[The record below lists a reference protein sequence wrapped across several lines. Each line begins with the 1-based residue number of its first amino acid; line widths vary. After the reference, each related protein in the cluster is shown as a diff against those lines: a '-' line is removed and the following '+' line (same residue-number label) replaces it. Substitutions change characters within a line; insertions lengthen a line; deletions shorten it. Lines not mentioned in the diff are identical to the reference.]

1 MNKKELINNTKI
13 TMLFNL
19 TFSILEIIGGFLTN
33 SISIISSAIHDFSD
47 SITVCLENLFNK
59 KSKQKPNN
67 KYSFGYSR
75 YKLIGKFFTSILLL
89 ITSGI
94 IIYFAINRIKNPLNI
109 NYDGM
114 IIFSIFGILLNA
126 YVAYKLKNDKENNYN
141 TMIDVYGWLIVLI
154 SSILIKL
161 FKIFIIDPVV
171 AIIMALYMLYQTYKY
186 LNEIFNAIMEK
197 VPAALNIDKI
207 QNDIIINN
215 SNIKEIDNL
224 NIWSIDNKN
233 IYFTGHIILNENLD
247 YKKIIELKNNIKK
260 YLNEQ
265 NINHITLEFI
275 NKDEIKCK
283 TK

>member
-13 TMLFNL
+13 TILFNL

-197 VPAALNIDKI
+197 VPVALN
-207 QNDIIINN
+207 INN

>member
-13 TMLFNL
+13 TILFNL

-141 TMIDVYGWLIVLI
+141 TMIDVYGWLLVLI

-197 VPAALNIDKI
+197 VPVALNIDKI

>member
-13 TMLFNL
+13 TILFNL

-171 AIIMALYMLYQTYKY
+171 AIIMALYILYQTYKY

-197 VPAALNIDKI
+197 VPVALNIDKI

-233 IYFTGHIILNENLD
+233 IYFSGHIILNENLD

>member
-13 TMLFNL
+13 TILFNL

-161 FKIFIIDPVV
+161 FKIFILDPVV

-197 VPAALNIDKI
+197 VPVALNIDKI

>member
-13 TMLFNL
+13 TILFNL
-19 TFSILEIIGGFLTN
+19 TFLILEIIGGFLTN

-126 YVAYKLKNDKENNYN
+126 YVAYKLKNDKENNHN

-186 LNEIFNAIMEK
+186 LNEIFIAIMEK
-197 VPAALNIDKI
+197 VPVALNIDKI

>member
-13 TMLFNL
+13 TILFNL

-33 SISIISSAIHDFSD
+33 SISIISSAIHDFGD

-126 YVAYKLKNDKENNYN
+126 YVAYKLKNDKEKNYN

-197 VPAALNIDKI
+197 VPVALNIDKI

>member
-13 TMLFNL
+13 TILFNL

-33 SISIISSAIHDFSD
+33 SISIISSAIHDFGD

-126 YVAYKLKNDKENNYN
+126 YVAYKLKNDKENNHN

-171 AIIMALYMLYQTYKY
+171 AIIMALYILYQTYKY

-197 VPAALNIDKI
+197 VPVTLNIDKI
-207 QNDIIINN
+207 QNDIITNN
-215 SNIKEIDNL
+215 NNIKEIDNL

-233 IYFTGHIILNENLD
+233 IYFIGHIILNENLD

>member
-13 TMLFNL
+13 TILFNL

-33 SISIISSAIHDFSD
+33 SISIISSAIHDFGD

-197 VPAALNIDKI
+197 VPVALNIDKI

-233 IYFTGHIILNENLD
+233 IYFSGHIILNENLD

>member
-13 TMLFNL
+13 TILFNL
-19 TFSILEIIGGFLTN
+19 TFLILEIIGGFLTN

-126 YVAYKLKNDKENNYN
+126 YVAYKLKNDKENNHN

-197 VPAALNIDKI
+197 VPVALNIDKI

-224 NIWSIDNKN
+224 NIW
-233 IYFTGHIILNENLD
+233 FTGHIILNENLD

>member
-13 TMLFNL
+13 TILFNL

-94 IIYFAINRIKNPLNI
+94 IIYFAINKIKNPLNI

-197 VPAALNIDKI
+197 VPVALNIDKI

>member
-13 TMLFNL
+13 TILFNL
-19 TFSILEIIGGFLTN
+19 TFLILEIIGGFLTN

-126 YVAYKLKNDKENNYN
+126 YVAYKLKNDKENNHN

-197 VPAALNIDKI
+197 VPVTLNIDKI

>member
-33 SISIISSAIHDFSD
+33 SISILSSAIHDFGD

-197 VPAALNIDKI
+197 VPVTLNIDKI

>member
-13 TMLFNL
+13 TILFNL

-186 LNEIFNAIMEK
+186 LNKIFNAIMEK

>member
-13 TMLFNL
+13 TILFNL

-67 KYSFGYSR
+67 KHSFGYSR

-126 YVAYKLKNDKENNYN
+126 YVAYKLKNDKENNHN

-197 VPAALNIDKI
+197 VPVALNIDKI

>member
-13 TMLFNL
+13 TILFNL

-33 SISIISSAIHDFSD
+33 SISIISSAIHDFGD

-114 IIFSIFGILLNA
+114 IIFSICGILLNA

-197 VPAALNIDKI
+197 VPVALNIDKI

>member
-1 MNKKELINNTKI
+1 
-13 TMLFNL
+13 
-19 TFSILEIIGGFLTN
+19 
-33 SISIISSAIHDFSD
+33 
-47 SITVCLENLFNK
+47 
-59 KSKQKPNN
+59 
-67 KYSFGYSR
+67 
-75 YKLIGKFFTSILLL
+75 
-89 ITSGI
+89 
-94 IIYFAINRIKNPLNI
+94 
-109 NYDGM
+109 
-114 IIFSIFGILLNA
+114 
-126 YVAYKLKNDKENNYN
+126 
-141 TMIDVYGWLIVLI
+141 
-154 SSILIKL
+154 
-161 FKIFIIDPVV
+161 
-171 AIIMALYMLYQTYKY
+171 MALYILYQTYKY

>member
-13 TMLFNL
+13 TILFNL
-19 TFSILEIIGGFLTN
+19 TFLILEIIGGFLTN

-114 IIFSIFGILLNA
+114 IIFSIFGIFLNA
-126 YVAYKLKNDKENNYN
+126 YVAYKLKNDKENNHN

-197 VPAALNIDKI
+197 VPVALNIDKI

>member
-13 TMLFNL
+13 TILFNL

-33 SISIISSAIHDFSD
+33 SISIISSAIHDFGD

-109 NYDGM
+109 NYNGM

-126 YVAYKLKNDKENNYN
+126 HIAYKLKNDKENNYN

-171 AIIMALYMLYQTYKY
+171 AIIMALYILYQTYKY

-197 VPAALNIDKI
+197 VPVALNIDKI
-207 QNDIIINN
+207 QNDIITNN

>member
-13 TMLFNL
+13 TILFNL

-33 SISIISSAIHDFSD
+33 SISIISSAIHDFGD

-161 FKIFIIDPVV
+161 FKIFIIDPAV

-197 VPAALNIDKI
+197 VPVALNIDKI

>member
-13 TMLFNL
+13 TILFNL

-126 YVAYKLKNDKENNYN
+126 YVAYILKNDKEKNYN

-197 VPAALNIDKI
+197 VPVTLNIDKI

>member
-13 TMLFNL
+13 NILFNL

-197 VPAALNIDKI
+197 VPVTLNIDKI

>member
-13 TMLFNL
+13 TILFNL

-126 YVAYKLKNDKENNYN
+126 YVAYKLKNDKEKNYN

-197 VPAALNIDKI
+197 VPVALNIDKI

>member
-13 TMLFNL
+13 TILFNL

-197 VPAALNIDKI
+197 VPVALNIDKI

-265 NINHITLEFI
+265 NINYITLEFI

>member
-13 TMLFNL
+13 TILFNL

-47 SITVCLENLFNK
+47 PITVCLENLFNK

-171 AIIMALYMLYQTYKY
+171 AIIMTLYMLYQTYKY

-197 VPAALNIDKI
+197 VPVALNIDKI

>member
-13 TMLFNL
+13 TILFNL

-171 AIIMALYMLYQTYKY
+171 AVIMALYMLYQTYKY

-197 VPAALNIDKI
+197 VPVALNIDKI

>member
-1 MNKKELINNTKI
+1 MNKKELISNTKI
-13 TMLFNL
+13 TILFNL

-197 VPAALNIDKI
+197 VPVALNIDKI

>member
-13 TMLFNL
+13 TILFNL

-126 YVAYKLKNDKENNYN
+126 YVAYKLKNDKENNHN

-233 IYFTGHIILNENLD
+233 IYFTGHIILNENLN

>member
-13 TMLFNL
+13 NILFNL

-197 VPAALNIDKI
+197 VPVALNIDKI

>member
-13 TMLFNL
+13 TILFNL

>member
-1 MNKKELINNTKI
+1 MPLIEL
-13 TMLFNL
+13 
-19 TFSILEIIGGFLTN
+19 
-33 SISIISSAIHDFSD
+33 
-47 SITVCLENLFNK
+47 
-59 KSKQKPNN
+59 
-67 KYSFGYSR
+67 
-75 YKLIGKFFTSILLL
+75 
-89 ITSGI
+89 
-94 IIYFAINRIKNPLNI
+94 KNPLNI

-126 YVAYKLKNDKENNYN
+126 YVAYKLKNDKENNHN

-171 AIIMALYMLYQTYKY
+171 AIIMALYILYQTYKY

-197 VPAALNIDKI
+197 VPVALNIDKI
-207 QNDIIINN
+207 QNDIITNN

>member
-13 TMLFNL
+13 TILFNL
-19 TFSILEIIGGFLTN
+19 TFPILEIIGGFLTN
-33 SISIISSAIHDFSD
+33 SISIISSAIHDFGD

-126 YVAYKLKNDKENNYN
+126 YVAYILKNDKEKNYN

-197 VPAALNIDKI
+197 VPVALNIDKI

>member
-13 TMLFNL
+13 TILFNL

-33 SISIISSAIHDFSD
+33 SISIISSAIHDFGD

-126 YVAYKLKNDKENNYN
+126 HIAYKLKNDKENNHN

-171 AIIMALYMLYQTYKY
+171 AIIMALYILFQTYKY

-197 VPAALNIDKI
+197 APVTLNIDKI
-207 QNDIIINN
+207 QNDIITNN

-247 YKKIIELKNNIKK
+247 YKKIIELKNNIKR

>member
-13 TMLFNL
+13 TILFNL

-141 TMIDVYGWLIVLI
+141 TMIDVYCWLIVLI

-197 VPAALNIDKI
+197 VPVALNIDKI

>member
-13 TMLFNL
+13 TILFNL

-141 TMIDVYGWLIVLI
+141 TMIDVYSWLIVLI

-197 VPAALNIDKI
+197 VPVALNIDKI

>member
-13 TMLFNL
+13 TILFNL

-161 FKIFIIDPVV
+161 FKIFIIDPAV

-197 VPAALNIDKI
+197 VPVALNIDKI

>member
-13 TMLFNL
+13 TILFNL

-126 YVAYKLKNDKENNYN
+126 HVAYKLKNDKENNYN

-197 VPAALNIDKI
+197 VPVALNIDKI

>member
-1 MNKKELINNTKI
+1 M
-13 TMLFNL
+13 
-19 TFSILEIIGGFLTN
+19 EIIGGFLTN

-126 YVAYKLKNDKENNYN
+126 YVAYKLKNDKENNHN

-197 VPAALNIDKI
+197 VPVALNIDKI

>member
-13 TMLFNL
+13 IILFNL

-33 SISIISSAIHDFSD
+33 SISIISSAIHDFGD

-126 YVAYKLKNDKENNYN
+126 HIAYKLKNDKENNYN

-171 AIIMALYMLYQTYKY
+171 AIIMALYILYQTYKY

-197 VPAALNIDKI
+197 VPVALNIDKI
-207 QNDIIINN
+207 QNDIITNN

>member
-13 TMLFNL
+13 TILFNL
-19 TFSILEIIGGFLTN
+19 TFLILEIIGGFLTN

-126 YVAYKLKNDKENNYN
+126 YVA
-141 TMIDVYGWLIVLI
+141 
-154 SSILIKL
+154 
-161 FKIFIIDPVV
+161 
-171 AIIMALYMLYQTYKY
+171 
-186 LNEIFNAIMEK
+186 
-197 VPAALNIDKI
+197 
-207 QNDIIINN
+207 
-215 SNIKEIDNL
+215 
-224 NIWSIDNKN
+224 
-233 IYFTGHIILNENLD
+233 
-247 YKKIIELKNNIKK
+247 
-260 YLNEQ
+260 
-265 NINHITLEFI
+265 
-275 NKDEIKCK
+275 
-283 TK
+283 